1 MSEKESIDKA
11 IKMAH
16 ELNARIAKA
25 PEQRRK
31 IIQEFYIE
39 KSNTGNNDEAHLA
52 LLYKSLA
59 AGQGDSDVKVPP
71 WFAKAGFTS
80 GAVTLAFL
88 MLLIVAS
95 IFGHSVPAE
104 SRFLVSLVF
113 SLGASLAVAFLGG
126 EIAATGSIPVLA
138 DHPIAFSATGGV
150 ATLVILLA
158 ALHYL
163 YGG

>member
-1 MSEKESIDKA
+1 MKEKESVDKA
-11 IKMAH
+11 IAMAH

-25 PEQRRK
+25 PEQRLK
-31 IIQEFYIE
+31 IIQEFYLE
-39 KSNTGNNDEAHLA
+39 KCNTGDNDVAHLA

-59 AGQGDSDVKVPP
+59 AGQGDSGVRIPP

-88 MLLIVAS
+88 MLLVAAS
-95 IFGHSVPAE
+95 IFGHSVPSE

-113 SLGASLAVAFLGG
+113 SLGASLAVTFLGG
-126 EIAATGSIPVLA
+126 EIAAKGSIPLLA
-138 DHPIAFSATGGV
+138 EHPIAFSATGGV

-163 YGG
+163 YG